1 MGKEHHYRMT
11 EAHMDHLMTLSGDQ
25 LVTIITRLTD
35 RTVSILLAICENGA
49 IPKETQELFG
59 LEEVK
64 QNKTHLLGSITDL
77 GAGVKE
83 GCCSDECWCQDTT
96 KDD

>member
-1 MGKEHHYRMT
+1 MT

-25 LVTIITRLTD
+25 LITIITRLTD
-35 RTVSILLAICENGA
+35 RTVSILLAICEGGA

-59 LEEVK
+59 IEEVK
-64 QNKTHLLGSITDL
+64 QNQTHLLGSITDL

-83 GCCSDECWCQDTT
+83 GRCSDECWCQDIN
-96 KDD
+96 